1 MTNLLR
7 SRKII
12 PAPPKILARTTSL
25 VNYVISTAI
34 ILDTMFSM
42 PNPDRTALLI
52 RCSKD
57 EAERIRQGARNER
70 RTVSAYVLQA
80 VMNRLSVDK
89 RLQEMKQN
97 AATRGSKY

>member
-1 MTNLLR
+1 M
-7 SRKII
+7 
-12 PAPPKILARTTSL
+12 ASL
-25 VNYVISTAI
+25 VNHSDINCYHSCYNVP
-34 ILDTMFSM
+34 M

-57 EAERIRQGARNER
+57 EAERIRQAARNER